1 MGNIAIEFDN
11 VSKQYALGSI
21 GTGTLSR
28 DLNRW
33 WARIRG
39 KEDPYLRIGEVNDR
53 SQKAMGNFV
62 WALKDINF
70 KVERGEVLGIIGKNG
85 AGKSTLLKILS
96 RVTSPTTGCIRAKGR
111 IASLLEVGTGF
122 HPDLT
127 GRENIYLFAIL
138 FLMFDI
144 ETVLLYPWAV
154 VVKQF
159 GAMALVSIG
168 FFLLVL
174 VFGLAYAWR
183 KGALE
188 WK

>member
-96 RVTSPTTGCIRAKGR
+96 RVTSPQRDVSGR
-111 IASLLEVGTGF
+111 RGVSLLYWKWE
-122 HPDLT
+122 
-127 GRENIYLFAIL
+127 
-138 FLMFDI
+138 
-144 ETVLLYPWAV
+144 
-154 VVKQF
+154 Q
-159 GAMALVSIG
+159 VSS
-168 FFLLVL
+168 
-174 VFGLAYAWR
+174 
-183 KGALE
+183 
-188 WK
+188 